1 MRFAVARRPLPSRQ
15 GGAPE
20 GASWGRNAAHLAAI
34 TYQRPYRVLL
44 HADLLLPDGDP
55 GS

>member
-1 MRFAVARRPLPSRQ
+1 VARRPLPSRP

-20 GASWGRNAAHLAAI
+20 DASWGRNAAHLAAI